1 MDTKWIRHPNLEDG
15 QEVEVPAQS
24 VGHYSHSGWIV
35 MDEPPEW
42 ATVRPEDATLA
53 ELTSV
58 ARDAAG
64 MPEAPE
70 PKEGR
75 SAEELQK
82 IASEAS
88 GTDQSSDSSE
98 SDDQEDKPT
107 GKRSRRAPTTKGD
120 DK

>member
-1 MDTKWIRHPNLEDG
+1 MNTKWIRHPNLSDG

-53 ELTSV
+53 ELTAV

-64 MPEAPE
+64 MPETPA
-70 PKEGR
+70 GR
-75 SAEELQK
+75 ERRDADELRDL
-82 IASEAS
+82 ASKAS
-88 GTDQSSDSSE
+88 GTDEASDSDNDE
-98 SDDQEDKPT
+98 TDDKEKPT
-107 GKRSRRAPTTKGD
+107 VSRTRRAPTKGD
-120 DK
+120 K